1 MSVHEFIARVIQHI
15 DNVVLHTRY
24 YGAYSN
30 ILRHKWR
37 EEGKK
42 PNPQS
47 KGLSRKEYKINWR
60 KMIWKIYE
68 VDPLICVCCGS
79 EIEDAQQGMKL
90 VFLIDE
96 ESARLELKRLRK
108 LKYYFHGRWS
118 EHSPPFINTA
128 A

>member
-1 MSVHEFIARVIQHI
+1 MARVIQHI

-47 KGLSRKEYKINWR
+47 KGLSRKEYKISWR

-68 VDPLICVCCGS
+68 IDPLICIFCGS
-79 EIEDAQQGMKL
+79 EMKL
-90 VFLIDE
+90 AFLIDE
-96 ESARLELKRLRK
+96 ESAKWELKRLRK
-108 LKYYFHGRWS
+108 LRRYYFHGRWS
-118 EHSPPFINTA
+118 EHSPPFINTSGHSA